1 MRDADPPLLEVTD
14 LRVEF
19 RSGREIVRAVNG
31 ATFSVRRGETLAVL
45 GESGSGKSVT
55 AAAIMRLLA
64 SPPAHITGGSIR
76 FGGADVLNTP
86 MSEWRKHCGRDIG
99 MVFQDALAS
108 LTPVFSVGWQIAEPF
123 RRHGILPGGAALE
136 RAKELLG
143 RVGIPEPRERAR
155 DYPHQFSGGMRQR
168 VMIAMA
174 IALDPKLL
182 IADEPTTALDVTVQA
197 QIMDL
202 LLDLQRERH
211 MAMMLITHD
220 LGVVAEVADHVAVM
234 YGGRVVESGP
244 VRDVLSRPFVRL
256 GNADSA
262 EQLLGALER
271 GLAVQNAVPSEGL
284 RDLPTH
290 AEHRIERCQRI
301 LEHHA
306 DIESAAF
313 TPFGHGCA
321 EYIGAVEADAASRD
335 VRGR

>member
-1 MRDADPPLLEVTD
+1 MPDAELPLLEVTD

-31 ATFSVRRGETLAVL
+31 ATFSVRRGETVAVL

-76 FGGADVLNTP
+76 FNGADVLGAS
-86 MSEWRKHCGRDIG
+86 MSEWRKRCGRDIG

-108 LTPVFSVGWQIAEPF
+108 LNPVFNVGWQVAEPF
-123 RRHGILPGGAALE
+123 RAHGTLHATAALQ
-136 RAKELLG
+136 RAEELLG

-174 IALDPKLL
+174 VALDPKLL

-220 LGVVAEVADHVAVM
+220 LGVVAEVADHVVVM
-234 YGGRVVESGP
+234 YGGRVVESGR
-244 VRDVLSRPFVRL
+244 VRDVLSRPAHPYTLALLESVPRAEIEQQRL
-256 GNADSA
+256 NPIAGSPPDMA
-262 EQLLGALER
+262 R
-271 GLAVQNAVPSEGL
+271 
-284 RDLPTH
+284 LPTGCSFHPRCRMATEECRASLPPRVEVAPGRH
-290 AEHRIERCQRI
+290 AECFRAQEVF
-301 LEHHA
+301 
-306 DIESAAF
+306 D
-313 TPFGHGCA
+313 
-321 EYIGAVEADAASRD
+321 
-335 VRGR
+335 GR